1 MTGTTWGT
9 RHRHCG
15 FRGSWSPLNIA
26 AMIGGFI
33 IYWPLGLAVLAY
45 NIFAQP
51 GDFSRW
57 VDQAKAKLRQHRHR
71 HHHEPA
77 YDRAPYGTTGNAAF
91 DDYRDQMMQTLDEER
106 ERLEQEVQAFRRFQ
120 EELRQTRDREE
131 FDRFMA
137 EKRPRR

>member
-1 MTGTTWGT
+1 MAGTAWTA
-9 RHRHCG
+9 RRAHCG
-15 FRGSWSPLNIA
+15 HLRGSWGPLNIA

-45 NIFAQP
+45 NMFAQP

-57 VDQAKAKLRQHRHR
+57 VDQVKSWLREHRGPR
-71 HHHEPA
+71 HHR
-77 YDRAPYGTTGNAAF
+77 RADQHPYGATGNAAF
-91 DDYRDQMMQTLDEER
+91 DEYRSRMMHTLDEER
-106 ERLEQEVQAFRRFQ
+106 QRLEAEVQAFRQFQ
-120 EELRQTRDREE
+120 EDLRRTHDREE